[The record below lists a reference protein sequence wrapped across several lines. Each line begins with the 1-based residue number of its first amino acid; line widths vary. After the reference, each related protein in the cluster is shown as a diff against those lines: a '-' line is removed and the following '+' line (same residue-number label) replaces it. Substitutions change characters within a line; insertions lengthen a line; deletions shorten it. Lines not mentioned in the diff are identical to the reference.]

1 MGRGRRGGLLST
13 CVAIHQTAGYKPAQ
27 KMLTQCCSGTSCAGL
42 ADDLRHCRSSVAD
55 LISGTFP
62 GLLASYLYNLQHLR
76 FYGMCFLQ
84 SVMAAIYLTYC
95 I

>member
-1 MGRGRRGGLLST
+1 VGRGRCGGLLST
-13 CVAIHQTAGYKPAQ
+13 CVTIHQTAGYKPAQ
-27 KMLTQCCSGTSCAGL
+27 KMLTQRCSGTSCARL
-42 ADDLRHCRSSVAD
+42 ADDLLRCRSSVAD
-55 LISGTFP
+55 LISRAFP

-95 I
+95 V